1 MDDDLNTSSSPVS
14 DELEGGYVNIGAR
27 RWLAAWLGTI
37 AVVGFFGNVL
47 VVTCVILYPKLR
59 TITNVYLT
67 SLAVSDI
74 LVCLTIPWII
84 VGLVSTRGWPFPDE
98 TCIIVAILRFTCS
111 GSSVWHLVAIGFN
124 RMFLITT
131 STATYKKIYS
141 RVNAAIILF
150 VTWLIPFSVIIVP
163 YAIGATQLGYDDG
176 PKLCSD
182 LEDRPDGTENLTH
195 TYLAGTFLT
204 CIPLSIVI
212 CVYLRI
218 FVHVKQ
224 HVRKQ
229 KAWSSGEQQKNTRTT
244 GTTATAQD
252 TVSPEQQS
260 KQNTAGNG
268 TSTTVQDPESSGKQ
282 QNIAVASVSA
292 TVASAVT
299 ESTGTG
305 AQVQYNNPTE
315 RTVQNPTAAN
325 RRVPVKKGQDLETRI
340 TKNTFYVTLGFF
352 LCIFPYGFYILGGEW
367 FRVKGT
373 PLAQAFLLFNICMN
387 PVIYG
392 TKHPHFRV
400 AIRNIF
406 SRRLS
411 GALVTS
417 NTVDPATDN
426 HGST

>member
-1 MDDDLNTSSSPVS
+1 MDGDLNTSSSPVS
-14 DELEGGYVNIGAR
+14 GELEGDELEGYYVNLGAR
-27 RWLAAWLGTI
+27 RWLAAWLGSI

-74 LVCLTIPWII
+74 LVSLTIPWII
-84 VGLVSTRGWPFPDE
+84 VGMVSTRGWPFPDE
-98 TCIIVAILRFTCS
+98 TCIIVAILRFTSS

-131 STATYKKIYS
+131 STSTYKKIYS
-141 RVNAAIILF
+141 RVNTATILF

-204 CIPLSIVI
+204 CIPLFIVI

-218 FVHVKQ
+218 FVHIKQ

-229 KAWSSGEQQKNTRTT
+229 KAWSSGQQQENTRTT

-260 KQNTAGNG
+260 KQNTAGLG

-282 QNIAVASVSA
+282 QNIA
-292 TVASAVT
+292 
-299 ESTGTG
+299 
-305 AQVQYNNPTE
+305 
-315 RTVQNPTAAN
+315 NPTAAN
-325 RRVPVKKGQDLETRI
+325 RRLPVKKGKDLETRI

-352 LCIFPYGFYILGGEW
+352 LCILPYGIYILGGGW
-367 FRVKGT
+367 FRIKGT

-417 NTVDPATDN
+417 NSVDPAN
-426 HGST
+426 HTQGST